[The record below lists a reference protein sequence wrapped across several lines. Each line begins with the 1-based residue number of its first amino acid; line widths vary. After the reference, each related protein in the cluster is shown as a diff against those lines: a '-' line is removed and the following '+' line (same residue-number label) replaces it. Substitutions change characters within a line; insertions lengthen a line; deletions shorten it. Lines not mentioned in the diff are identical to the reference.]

1 MRIAIFS
8 DNFYPELSGIADSII
23 TTAEELAKLG
33 HEVRFFVP
41 EYSKKDFQTAGIN
54 SKREIDL
61 DSGIEIS
68 RFFSFSYPAPTKQG
82 RMVIPTGLRWIKVKK
97 FKPDVIH
104 SHLFFG
110 VGLEAML
117 AAKILGV
124 PFVGTN
130 HTAITEFVKYAPVK
144 GDWVEKLSLK
154 YVNWFYGKCALTT
167 APSKSVFDEMVQAG
181 FAGRREVV
189 SNPVNTEAFNVSRD
203 EDRKRIK
210 EKLGLNDKTV
220 VYVGRFAPE
229 KNIDVIV
236 RAVALAKAK
245 IPDIML
251 AMAGH
256 GAFRPEIE
264 KLVRE
269 LKIEKNVKFL
279 GTLSRFE
286 VGDLYRAS
294 EIFAITSTSETQSMT
309 LIQAMACGLPTIGV
323 RARALPEYIEGNGI
337 LIEPGDAKALSEKMV
352 ELLENPTLRNELSK
366 RSLAFVEK
374 FSDKNIA
381 LLWEKI
387 YLREIN
393 NFKAKI

>member
-8 DNFYPELSGIADSII
+8 DNFYPELSGISDSII
-23 TTAEELAKLG
+23 ASAQELAKRG
-33 HEVRFFVP
+33 HKVHFFVP
-41 EYSKKDFQTAGIN
+41 KYSEKDFKTAGIN

-61 DSGIEIS
+61 DKGIKVS
-68 RFFSFSYPAPTKQG
+68 RFFSFPYPAPTKQG
-82 RMVIPTGLRWIKVKK
+82 RMVIPTGLRWLAVKK

-117 AAKILGV
+117 TAKILKV

-181 FAGRREVV
+181 FKGKSEVV
-189 SNPVNTEAFNVSRD
+189 SNPVNMEAFNVVRD
-203 EDRKRIK
+203 FDRKVLK
-210 EKLGLNDKTV
+210 EKFGLNDKV
-220 VYVGRFAPE
+220 VAYVGRFAPE

-236 RAVALAKAK
+236 RAVALAKKK

-256 GAFRPEIE
+256 GAFLEDIK
-264 KLVRE
+264 KLAKE
-269 LKIEKNVKFL
+269 LQIEKNVKFL
-279 GTLSRFE
+279 GTLSSYE

-337 LIEPGDAKALSEKMV
+337 LIEPGDAKALAEKMV
-352 ELLENPTLRNELSK
+352 ELLENPTLRQELSA

-387 YLREIN
+387 YMREIN